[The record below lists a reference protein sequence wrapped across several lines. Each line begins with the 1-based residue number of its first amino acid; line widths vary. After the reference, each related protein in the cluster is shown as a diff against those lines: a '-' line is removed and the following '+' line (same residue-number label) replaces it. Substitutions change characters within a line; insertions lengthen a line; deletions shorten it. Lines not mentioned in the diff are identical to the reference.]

1 MAEKARETNAKNREQ
16 NTGKAP
22 KIFRPCNFKPG
33 KPCKSC
39 QTSKTNCSLTPKTD
53 SGVAIRRKIR
63 NRTIVKYVMRA
74 TEIAQQELI
83 LEKKEGFLRTGRSQA
98 PKSPATQRQSRR
110 AGKQRATSELLPD
123 SPSAPTQQSESPGT
137 NSAVGLLSNM
147 TLEGASSSGDIS

>member
-1 MAEKARETNAKNREQ
+1 MAEKAREMNAKNREQ

-39 QTSKTNCSLTPKTD
+39 HTSKTNCLLTPKTD
-53 SGVAIRRKIR
+53 SGVAIYLKIQ
-63 NRTIVKYVMRA
+63 NWTIVKYVMRA
-74 TEIAQQELI
+74 TEIAKQELI
-83 LEKKEGFLRTGRSQA
+83 LEKEGILPTGRNQT
-98 PKSPATQRQSRR
+98 PKSPERQCQSRC
-110 AGKQRATSELLPD
+110 AGKQRATSELLPN

-147 TLEGASSSGDIS
+147 MLEGASSSSDIF